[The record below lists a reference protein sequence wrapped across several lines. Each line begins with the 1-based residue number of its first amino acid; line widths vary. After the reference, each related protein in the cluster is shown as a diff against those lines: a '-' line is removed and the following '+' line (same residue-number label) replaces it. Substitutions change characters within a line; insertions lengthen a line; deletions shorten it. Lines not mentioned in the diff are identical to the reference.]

1 MALPCPM
8 SFTRLLPVDRASR
21 RQHRSLRGEAP
32 APYDWRVPR
41 VECKIGRRRSGPD
54 PQFQERENMAEREI
68 DALRRIFAALPPGSN
83 LTAPELRKGFEG
95 LMAIFPPDP
104 DLTVDVV
111 SAGGGAGG

>member
-1 MALPCPM
+1 
-8 SFTRLLPVDRASR
+8 
-21 RQHRSLRGEAP
+21 
-32 APYDWRVPR
+32 
-41 VECKIGRRRSGPD
+41 
-54 PQFQERENMAEREI
+54 MAEREI

-111 SAGGGAGG
+111 SAGGGAGELVAAPRAATDRVVLYLPGGGYVMGSPPAHPNLPRAIGRAPQAPALPPRHPPGPP